1 MAMSQRLRSAGRV
14 ALWHL
19 GLSGVV
25 AVLVAA
31 LVFVVWYPHPFDR
44 LVKGRELFLLLLGV
58 DLVCGPLLTLILFDP
73 LKAKH
78 KWRIDLALIVCIQSL
93 ALAYGM
99 AQVAESRVVF
109 LAFEGD
115 RFRLVQAGDVVE
127 ERLNKAS
134 VDVGKPSWGSPRLIG
149 TRLLAP
155 TDPGFATSIQ
165 QAMQGVHPAF
175 RPERWIAYEDVRP
188 EVQRALKPIAFLKTQ
203 NPLTV
208 GALNRFQTDAALD
221 DAALG
226 YLPLVSNE
234 TTDWVAI
241 VRRSDA
247 QPVAYFQMDGW

>member
-1 MAMSQRLRSAGRV
+1 MAKLQRLRSACRV

-19 GLSGVV
+19 GISGVV

-31 LVFVVWYPHPFDR
+31 LVFIVWYPHPFDQ

-73 LKAKH
+73 LKAKY
-78 KWRIDLALIVCIQSL
+78 KWRMDLALIVCIQSF
-93 ALAYGM
+93 ALVYGM

-115 RFRLVQAGDVVE
+115 RFRVVQAGDVVRVNLHQSSNGVE
-127 ERLNKAS
+127 QP
-134 VDVGKPSWGSPRLIG
+134 GWGSPRLIG
-149 TRLLAP
+149 TRLLEP
-155 TDPGFATSIQ
+155 TDPDFATSIQ
-165 QAMQGVHPAF
+165 QAMQGLHPAF
-175 RPERWIAYEDVRP
+175 RPERWIAYDRVRSDV
-188 EVQRALKPIAFLKTQ
+188 QSALKPIELLKARHPLAFSGLQ
-203 NPLTV
+203 Q
-208 GALNRFQTDAALD
+208 FQEGAALD

-226 YLPLVSNE
+226 YLPTVSGE

-241 VRRSDA
+241 VRRDDA